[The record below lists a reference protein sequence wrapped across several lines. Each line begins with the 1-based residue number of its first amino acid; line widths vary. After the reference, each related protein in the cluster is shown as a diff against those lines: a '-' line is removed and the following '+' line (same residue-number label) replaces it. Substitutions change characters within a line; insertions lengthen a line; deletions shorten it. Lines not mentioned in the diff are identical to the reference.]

1 MARRAIS
8 IDEKIEKQK
17 EVVFAAKD
25 RYESELEK
33 LTQLQKKKRELDG
46 KELLK
51 AFEDSDRSLE
61 EVLKFLQ
68 KKTNNGASGE
78 DES

>member
-1 MARRAIS
+1 MARRTIP

-17 EVVFAAKD
+17 EAVFAAKG

-33 LTQLQKKKRELDG
+33 LAQLQKKKRELDG

-61 EVLKFLQ
+61 EVLRFLQ
-68 KKTNNGASGE
+68 KETDNGVLGE
-78 DES
+78 VES

>member
-1 MARRAIS
+1 MARRTIT
-8 IDEKIEKQK
+8 IDEKIERQK
-17 EVVFAAKD
+17 AVVFSMKD
-25 RYESELEK
+25 RYEAELEK

-68 KKTNNGASGE
+68 NEAENGNE
-78 DES
+78 

>member
-1 MARRAIS
+1 MARRTIS
-8 IDEKIEKQK
+8 IDEKIGKQK

-25 RYESELEK
+25 RYEAELEK

-68 KKTNNGASGE
+68 KETDNGVSGE
-78 DES
+78 VES

>member
-68 KKTNNGASGE
+68 KKTNNGVSGE

>member
-1 MARRAIS
+1 MASRRIS

-17 EVVFAAKD
+17 SVVFAAKD
-25 RYESELEK
+25 RYEAELEK
-33 LTQLQKKKRELDG
+33 LTQLQKRKRELEG

-51 AFEDSDRSLE
+51 AFADSDRSLD
-61 EVLKFLQ
+61 EVLKFL
-68 KKTNNGASGE
+68 KPGALEE

>member
-1 MARRAIS
+1 M
-8 IDEKIEKQK
+8 
-17 EVVFAAKD
+17 VFAAKD